1 MSSES
6 PDTKNS
12 SLPLQKESRETAE
25 SELKVHCPNC
35 GENLVGP
42 YCHLCGQHSRSM
54 IKFFGSLVKELTE
67 DVLGYDSRIKHT
79 IIPLLLKPGQIT
91 LDYIRDRRF
100 YYVLPLRL
108 YLLTSLILILL
119 LQINTDPK
127 SVISEATSDSTTLN
141 EQDRLAIDSAKSE
154 LEKLNEKGVSLEIEE
169 PQILDAIKAIEDKE
183 EHSNLSEDGL
193 RKVGQRDSKVIKG
206 DIFEEPGIMK
216 EFADK
221 VNGNWK
227 AWRQNPEPVIKEFY
241 ELLPYM
247 MFVLLPLFAL
257 ILKLFYLFSKR
268 YYVEHLILLIHNHC
282 FVFTILIIQILL
294 LNIESFISHSENSL
308 LLKLAGALDF
318 VNFLIGFWIVIYIF
332 LSMKRVYQQNWTLTI
347 SKGVALSLVYFVLL
361 LTGFVTTVLLTAYFA

>member
-1 MSSES
+1 
-6 PDTKNS
+6 
-12 SLPLQKESRETAE
+12 
-25 SELKVHCPNC
+25 
-35 GENLVGP
+35 
-42 YCHLCGQHSRSM
+42 M